1 MALTE
6 QDQQRMYGAAKALFR
21 ERKRLTLDEVAEY
34 LRTVTKTPM
43 EIADIEEGFSRLF
56 ERRGGTLPAVELYQA
71 FLFRN
76 AAIGYWRSEYAII
89 VIRTSTIVADG
100 KPWRIYA
107 FYGLAGEE
115 KGKCIGVAAGIGN
128 ILQYLKDVGLDIAGW
143 FPLTQ
148 WEHLLPGTPQ
158 ERTDLIS
165 RLGQEISIHCPVV
178 SHL

>member
-6 QDQQRMYGAAKALFR
+6 QDQQRVYGAAKALFS
-21 ERKRLTLDEVAEY
+21 ERKRLTLDEVVAY
-34 LRTVTKTPM
+34 LRTVTNTPM
-43 EIADIEEGFSRLF
+43 ETADIEESFSRLF
-56 ERRGGTLPAVELYQA
+56 ERRGGNLPAVELYQA
-71 FLFRN
+71 FLFQN
-76 AAIGYWRSEYAII
+76 AAIGYWRSEYAIV
-89 VIRTSTIVADG
+89 VIRTSIVADG

-107 FYGLAGEE
+107 CYGLAGEE
-115 KGKCIGVAAGIGN
+115 RGKFIGVAAGIGN
-128 ILQYLKDVGLDIAGW
+128 ILKYLRDVGLDISGW
-143 FPLTQ
+143 FPLAQ